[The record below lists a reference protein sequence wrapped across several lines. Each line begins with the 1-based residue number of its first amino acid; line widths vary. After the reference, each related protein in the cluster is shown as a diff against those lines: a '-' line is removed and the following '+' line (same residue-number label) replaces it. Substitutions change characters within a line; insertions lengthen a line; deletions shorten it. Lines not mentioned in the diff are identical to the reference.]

1 MLVLICQV
9 FEFLP
14 IPAGEL
20 YADDKDFNG
29 VEYWYNEAVKINE
42 KNAKAMKRKK

>member
-20 YADDKDFNG
+20 YADDKDFYG

-42 KNAKAMKRKK
+42 KNAKAMNRKK